1 MLIINLL
8 ISNKKIIIFLIL
20 SNVVNP
26 NPWIALP
33 IKQNQSIKF
42 HKQQDKPNPIG
53 CLVSWLLCWSSHIG
67 TETLFQ
73 AHVGSRPSIAKF
85 IRFSTQNFMNSM
97 QYHLNKFFE
106 TRPTL
111 AYLFTTW
118 GVTQKYGIFCAQR
131 LLWSIIKLRIVR
143 ISHLILKYPFRC
155 YELMLELIYE
165 ESIFYLIGLN

>member
-53 CLVSWLLCWSSHIG
+53 CLVS
-67 TETLFQ
+67 
-73 AHVGSRPSIAKF
+73 
-85 IRFSTQNFMNSM
+85 
-97 QYHLNKFFE
+97 
-106 TRPTL
+106 
-111 AYLFTTW
+111 
-118 GVTQKYGIFCAQR
+118 
-131 LLWSIIKLRIVR
+131 
-143 ISHLILKYPFRC
+143 
-155 YELMLELIYE
+155 
-165 ESIFYLIGLN
+165 